1 MVHIRLFGCFIICI
15 ALIGASSAFSDETVP
30 MSNVRNVEKLPVL
43 AGPQETLEFPVK
55 KGKKEIYMWSGTF
68 NKTENSNIINFLESK
83 SISSV
88 LLSFSKS
95 LHKEKA
101 LDFMSRAKRKQIN
114 IVFMKSKTEWLNED
128 YRKSILQEITE
139 LEKYSPAGLHL
150 DIEPHHFRNWRENNY
165 AILDG
170 YIKMLRY
177 IRKNYRGELSVS
189 IPVMYPDRI
198 LQDIYKIA
206 DKVYIMAY
214 GKNNMNKL
222 AKRVAEELSYGVQRS
237 VIGVRCIDFKNE
249 HDFEN
254 YIEKILSTVATDKV
268 IIYDFKQYL
277 ELVQDK

>member
-1 MVHIRLFGCFIICI
+1 MVNIRLFGCFIICI

-30 MSNVRNVEKLPVL
+30 MSIVRNVEKFPVP
-43 AGPQETLEFPVK
+43 AGSKETLEFPVK
-55 KGKKEIYMWSGTF
+55 RGKREIYMWSGTF
-68 NKTENSNIINFLESK
+68 NKTENSDIIDFLESE

-88 LLSFSKS
+88 LLSFSQS
-95 LHKEKA
+95 LHKEKT

-114 IVFMKSKTEWLNED
+114 IVFMKSKKEWLSKD
-128 YRKSILQEITE
+128 RRKAILQEISE

-150 DIEPHHFRNWRENNY
+150 DIEPHLFDNWRENNY
-165 AILDG
+165 AILDE
-170 YIKMLRY
+170 YIKMLHY
-177 IRKNYRGELSVS
+177 IRKNYQGELSVS

-214 GKNNMNKL
+214 GRTNMKKL
-222 AKRVAEELSYGVQRS
+222 TEKVKEELGYGIQKS
-237 VIGVRCIDFKNE
+237 VIGVSCRDFENE

-254 YIEKILSTVATDKV
+254 YIEKILSSVSTDKIV
-268 IIYDFKQYL
+268 IHDFKQYL